1 MPLILLLLI
10 LLNLIAFIAF
20 GYDKQLAKSRKN
32 RISER
37 SLFLLLFFGGI
48 IGGILGMLVF
58 RHKTNKNSF
67 KLVVFSIVILQLALL
82 YFGLD
87 FFKRF
92 S

>member
-1 MPLILLLLI
+1 MPFVIILILLL
-10 LLNLIAFIAF
+10 NLITFIIF
-20 GYDKQLAKSRKN
+20 GYDKQLAKNRTN

-37 SLFLLLFFGGI
+37 SLFLLMVFGGI

-67 KLVVFSIVILQLALL
+67 KLVVFGIVILQLALL

>member
-37 SLFLLLFFGGI
+37 SLFLLLFLGGT
-48 IGGILGMLVF
+48 IGGILGMLIF
-58 RHKTNKNSF
+58 RHKTSKKSF
-67 KLVVFSIVILQLALL
+67 LAKLFLIILLQIGFVFAYSKITL
-82 YFGLD
+82 
-87 FFKRF
+87 
-92 S
+92 